1 VVEIEVSK
9 PNLLPETEAMNP
21 LRHYPILAS
30 LLRPFRLSQQKTCA
44 ALVAALCQAAQASSF
59 AIAGQLSSLTEVQL
73 GSALTRLY
81 RFLRNERF
89 DNWLLTERMLHL
101 LAQPNKSL
109 LLALDWTAWQ
119 DRFSVLTASV
129 CVDTR
134 SIPIAVSACVKRN
147 LARSQN
153 LWEETFLRLVVDR
166 LRASGVQAIW
176 LCDRGFHRV
185 KWMERLMEL
194 EQQFVVRLHRD
205 VMVHLRD
212 GACLLKSLEI
222 HEGER
227 RDLGFV
233 QLRSDKLVRVRVIA
247 VWARGA
253 KEVWWLATNLD
264 NRVSKVVSYYDRRMG
279 IEEQFRDAK
288 GHRFGLKLRWTQF
301 TKAEFVERMYL
312 LVGLALLLW
321 TSVGHAVEE
330 KAPKV
335 RLRSKT
341 KGARLSLARIG
352 SYYWQKVTKQL
363 KLTTRF
369 VREHLPPPRLRVFK
383 WLTAPQK

>member
-1 VVEIEVSK
+1 
-9 PNLLPETEAMNP
+9 
-21 LRHYPILAS
+21 
-30 LLRPFRLSQQKTCA
+30 
-44 ALVAALCQAAQASSF
+44 
-59 AIAGQLSSLTEVQL
+59 
-73 GSALTRLY
+73 
-81 RFLRNERF
+81 
-89 DNWLLTERMLHL
+89 
-101 LAQPNKSL
+101 
-109 LLALDWTAWQ
+109 
-119 DRFSVLTASV
+119 VLTASV

-134 SIPIAVSACVKRN
+134 SIPVAVSACVKRQ

-166 LRASGVQAIW
+166 LRTAKVEAIW

-212 GACLLKSLEI
+212 QTCLLKSLQI
-222 HEGER
+222 REGER

-233 QLRSDKLVRVRVIA
+233 RLRADKLVRVRVIA
-247 VWARGA
+247 VWAKGA

-279 IEEQFRDAK
+279 IEEQFRDTK

-312 LVGLALLLW
+312 LVGVALLLW
-321 TSVGHAVEE
+321 TSVGSAVEVE
-330 KAPKV
+330 EPKV

-352 SYYWQKVTKQL
+352 SYYWQKVTKQF

-369 VREHLPPPRLRVFK
+369 VREHLPPPRLRMFK
-383 WLTAPQK
+383 WLMAPQN

>member
-1 VVEIEVSK
+1 
-9 PNLLPETEAMNP
+9 MNP

-30 LLRPFRLSQQKTCA
+30 LLKPFRRSQQKTCA

-59 AIAGQLSSLTEVQL
+59 AIAGQLSALTEVQL

-89 DNWLLTERMLHL
+89 DNWLLTERMLWM

-109 LLALDWTAWQ
+109 LLALDWTHWQ
-119 DRFSVLTASV
+119 DCFTVLTASV
-129 CVDTR
+129 CVGTR
-134 SIPIAVSACVKRN
+134 SVPVAVSACHKPQ

-153 LWEETFLRLVVDR
+153 LWEETFLRLCVER
-166 LRASGVQAIW
+166 LRAAKVSAIR

-185 KWMERLMEL
+185 KWLERLMEFK
-194 EQQFVVRLHRD
+194 QQFVVRLHRD
-205 VMVHLRD
+205 VTVHLRD
-212 GACLLKSLEI
+212 RSCLLKSLEI
-222 HEGER
+222 KEGESH
-227 RDLGFV
+227 DFGFV
-233 QLRSDKLVRVRVIA
+233 DLRADKLVRVRVIA

-253 KEVWWLATNLD
+253 KEVWWLATNLS
-264 NRVSKVVSYYDRRMG
+264 NRVSKVVSYYDRRMA

-301 TKAEFVERMYL
+301 TKAEFVEGMYL
-312 LVGLALLLW
+312 LAGLALLLW
-321 TSVGHAVEE
+321 TVVGRAVE
-330 KAPKV
+330 KAAPKV
-335 RLRSKT
+335 RLPSKS

-352 SYYWQKVTKQL
+352 SYYWQTVTKQL

-369 VREHLPPPRLRVFK
+369 VRAQLPPPQLRMFK
-383 WLTAPQK
+383 WLMTPQK

>member
-1 VVEIEVSK
+1 
-9 PNLLPETEAMNP
+9 MNP

-59 AIAGQLSSLTEVQL
+59 AIAGQLSCLTDVQL

-81 RFLRNERF
+81 RFLRNTRF
-89 DNWLLTERMLHL
+89 DNWLLTEQL
-101 LAQPNKSL
+101 LRLLGRGRGRL
-109 LLALDWTAWQ
+109 LLALDWTCWQ

-129 CVDTR
+129 CTGTR
-134 SIPIAVSACVKRN
+134 SIPVASSACVSRN
-147 LARSQN
+147 LSRSQN

-166 LRASGVQAIW
+166 LRAAQVEAVW

-185 KWMERLMEL
+185 AWLGRLVEME
-194 EQQFVVRLHRD
+194 QHFVVRLKRD
-205 VMVHLRD
+205 VTVHLRE
-212 GACLLKSLEI
+212 GACLLKSLQVN
-222 HEGER
+222 EGER
-227 RDLGFV
+227 RDYGFV
-233 QLRSDKLVRVRVIA
+233 LLRSDEAVRVRLIG
-247 VWARGA
+247 VWAKGA
-253 KEVWWLATNLD
+253 KEVWWLATDLP

-288 GHRFGLKLRWTQF
+288 GVRFGLKLKWTQF

-312 LVGLALLLW
+312 LVGVALLLW
-321 TSVGHAVEE
+321 TSIGCAVEE
-330 KAPKV
+330 EAPKV

-352 SYYWQKVTKQL
+352 SYYWRKMSKQFR
-363 KLTTRF
+363 LTARF

>member
-1 VVEIEVSK
+1 
-9 PNLLPETEAMNP
+9 MNP
-21 LRHYPILAS
+21 LRRYPVLSS
-30 LLRPFRLSQQKTCA
+30 LLRPFRRSQQKTCA
-44 ALVAALCQAAQASSF
+44 ALVAALCQAQQASSF
-59 AIAGQLSSLTEVQL
+59 AIAGQLSCLTEVQL

-89 DNWLLTERMLHL
+89 DNWLLTEQL
-101 LAQPNKSL
+101 LRLLGKDQKRL

-119 DRFSVLTASV
+119 DRFSVLTASA
-129 CVDTR
+129 CVGTR
-134 SIPIAVSACVKRN
+134 SIPVASSACVKRN

-166 LRASGVQAIW
+166 LRACRVRAVW

-185 KWMERLMEL
+185 KWLERLVEF

-205 VMVHLRD
+205 VTIHLPE
-212 GACLLKSLEI
+212 GACLLKSLRVV
-222 HEGER
+222 EGER
-227 RDLGFV
+227 RDFGFV
-233 QLRSDKLVRVRVIA
+233 HLRADKLVRVRVIA
-247 VWARGA
+247 VWAVGA
-253 KEVWWLATNLD
+253 KEVWWLATNLT

-279 IEEQFRDAK
+279 IEEQFRDTK
-288 GHRFGLKLRWTQF
+288 GHRFGMKLRRTQF

-321 TSVGHAVEE
+321 TAVGRAVEE
-330 KAPKV
+330 AEPKV

-363 KLTTRF
+363 KLTTGF
-369 VREHLPPPRLRVFK
+369 VREHLPPPQLRMFK
-383 WLTAPQK
+383 WLMSPQN